1 MLLSSCLAICCTQV
15 VALMV
20 QADNLK
26 GKSSPYI
33 KNYVNYGSDDSP
45 EAIPQERALNAR
57 PGKLGDPAPALQHRK
72 ISPVP
77 GLPLGHQQ
85 ASSQTVLQG
94 HIDLLSSACHGAGI
108 MLDSIKTPATIV
120 QVRGGSPAYYA
131 GVCRND
137 IVDSYNLKGENLVL
151 TLRRNGALYSATM
164 RTIAPQPGETP
175 AQPKADDRPLLT
187 GSTEKKEVWQQLSL
201 YQLALLVDRSG
212 SMQETIAQGNDS
224 RWLWAAKVVQS
235 FAAEAQTIAGK
246 TIALCTFA
254 SDYQINYNIQPSQVA
269 EIFRNLRPNGG
280 TRLVPPLKEL
290 IDNYFRSNNR
300 ERLLALVVTDG
311 TPDDF
316 QQLKALIIETSKRIT
331 YPGQVEIIFVGIGE
345 DMAGRSVFNYLDH
358 TIQEEGAAADI
369 VEQIPFA
376 EVSGGNLDSAM
387 AKALGARQR

>member
-1 MLLSSCLAICCTQV
+1 
-15 VALMV
+15 
-20 QADNLK
+20 
-26 GKSSPYI
+26 
-33 KNYVNYGSDDSP
+33 
-45 EAIPQERALNAR
+45 
-57 PGKLGDPAPALQHRK
+57 
-72 ISPVP
+72 
-77 GLPLGHQQ
+77 
-85 ASSQTVLQG
+85 
-94 HIDLLSSACHGAGI
+94 
-108 MLDSIKTPATIV
+108 
-120 QVRGGSPAYYA
+120 
-131 GVCRND
+131 
-137 IVDSYNLKGENLVL
+137 
-151 TLRRNGALYSATM
+151 
-164 RTIAPQPGETP
+164 
-175 AQPKADDRPLLT
+175 LT